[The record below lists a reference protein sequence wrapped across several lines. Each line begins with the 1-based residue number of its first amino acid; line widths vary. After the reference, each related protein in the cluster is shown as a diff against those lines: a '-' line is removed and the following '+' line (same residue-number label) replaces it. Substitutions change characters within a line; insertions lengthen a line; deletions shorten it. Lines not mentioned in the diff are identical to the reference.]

1 MLNTKL
7 NLAFVMKYLLC
18 LSFLILSFN
27 FSAQCKGV
35 AKECKKNL
43 GNGYMPTGQSSS
55 TELLPGKKYQ
65 FVATFYS
72 GQNYRIFAC
81 SDSSLGDLQLTIR
94 NTRRQLFYDNH
105 GDGNTLFDFKVSST
119 QQLIIT
125 LKAPESKLAS
135 EGQNIEEIKGCV
147 AALVGYRH

>member
-1 MLNTKL
+1 
-7 NLAFVMKYLLC
+7 MKYLLS
-18 LSFLILSFN
+18 LSFLFLSFH
-27 FSAQCKGV
+27 FSAQCKGI

-43 GNGYMPTGQSSS
+43 GNGYMPTGQSSN
-55 TELLPGKKYQ
+55 TELAPGEKYQ

-105 GDGNTLFDFKVSST
+105 GDGSTLFDFKVSST

-125 LKAPESKLAS
+125 LRAPENKAINEDLNTD
-135 EGQNIEEIKGCV
+135 ETKGCV
-147 AALVGYRH
+147 AALVGYRN

>member
-1 MLNTKL
+1 
-7 NLAFVMKYLLC
+7 MKYLLS
-18 LSFLILSFN
+18 LSLLFFSFN
-27 FSAQCKGV
+27 FSAQCKGI

-43 GNGYMPTGQSSS
+43 GDGYMPTGQSSN
-55 TELLPGKKYQ
+55 TELVPGKKYQ

-105 GDGNTLFDFKVSST
+105 GDGSTLFDFKVSST

-125 LKAPESKLAS
+125 LRAPENKTINEDL
-135 EGQNIEEIKGCV
+135 NTDDTKGCV
-147 AALVGYRH
+147 AALVGYRN

>member
-1 MLNTKL
+1 
-7 NLAFVMKYLLC
+7 MKYLLS
-18 LSFLILSFN
+18 LSLLFFSFN
-27 FSAQCKGV
+27 FSAQCKGI

-43 GNGYMPTGQSSS
+43 GDGYMPTGQSSN
-55 TELLPGKKYQ
+55 TELVPGKKYQ

-105 GDGNTLFDFKVSST
+105 GDGSTLFDFKVSST

-125 LKAPESKLAS
+125 LRAPESKAINEDLNND
-135 EGQNIEEIKGCV
+135 ETKGCV
-147 AALVGYRH
+147 AALVGYRN

>member
-1 MLNTKL
+1 
-7 NLAFVMKYLLC
+7 MKYLLS
-18 LSFLILSFN
+18 LSLLFFSFN
-27 FSAQCKGV
+27 FSAQCKGI

-43 GNGYMPTGQSSS
+43 GDGFMPTGQSSN
-55 TELLPGKKYQ
+55 TELVPGKKYQ

-105 GDGNTLFDFKVSST
+105 GDGSTLFDFKVSST

-125 LKAPESKLAS
+125 LRAPENKAINEDLNND
-135 EGQNIEEIKGCV
+135 ETKGCV
-147 AALVGYRH
+147 AALVGYRN

>member
-1 MLNTKL
+1 
-7 NLAFVMKYLLC
+7 MKYLLS
-18 LSFLILSFN
+18 LSLLFFSFN
-27 FSAQCKGV
+27 FSAQCKGI

-43 GNGYMPTGQSSS
+43 GDGYMPTGQSSN
-55 TELLPGKKYQ
+55 TELVPGKKYQ

-105 GDGNTLFDFKVSST
+105 GDGSTLFDFKVSST

-125 LKAPESKLAS
+125 LRAPESKAINEDLNND
-135 EGQNIEEIKGCV
+135 ETKGCLLYTSD
-147 AALVGYRH
+147 AADD

>member
-1 MLNTKL
+1 
-7 NLAFVMKYLLC
+7 MKYLLS
-18 LSFLILSFN
+18 LSLLFFSFN
-27 FSAQCKGV
+27 FSAQCKGI

-43 GNGYMPTGQSSS
+43 GDGYMPTGQSSN
-55 TELLPGKKYQ
+55 TELFPGKKYQ

-105 GDGNTLFDFKVSST
+105 GDGSTLFDFKVSST

-125 LKAPESKLAS
+125 LRAPENKAINEDLNND
-135 EGQNIEEIKGCV
+135 ETKGCV
-147 AALVGYRH
+147 AALVGYRN